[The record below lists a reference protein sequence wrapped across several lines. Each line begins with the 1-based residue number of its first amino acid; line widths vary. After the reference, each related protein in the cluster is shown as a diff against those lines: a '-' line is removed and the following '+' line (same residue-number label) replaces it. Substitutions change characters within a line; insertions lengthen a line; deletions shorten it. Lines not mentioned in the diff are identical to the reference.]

1 MGFWENVKRFN
12 ERWNDLPRR
21 GAIVLMVLLALLAF
35 AGLFSYIAPS
45 VIAMVLAWVIH
56 PVARRLENVFRKIKL
71 PARLASL
78 IAVIVM
84 YGIVSFIL
92 FWIGAR
98 VVEELRSLI
107 AALPGWVSQAS
118 DFIQKWSAEGGFQTF
133 GVEMFGW
140 QVFDVPPE
148 ITDFINAVV
157 NEGLEF
163 VKNFSL
169 SMVGTVSNWT
179 ISTVMNLPQIILFIV
194 LTIMGTFYMVADR
207 KRIFAFFERW
217 IPQRATGKLKLLK
230 DTVFRGIAGQIKS
243 ALIMMALI
251 AVELSVGFVILRVP
265 YSVLLAL
272 LICALLHGWANR
284 DMKIVLLAALSLA
297 IGKGAFAAVAAW
309 YGKQGG
315 VDFRANVSMLAR
327 LAMGMQES
335 PVAAGWYN
343 KYIEQFFAADVTA
356 QQEKEQALAAI
367 GARLGWMRENP
378 AAALAFYR
386 EKLLTQWLDPAYDSL
401 WMGELSEKVGR
412 YNGLIGSIYR
422 RKDGLRTLMDG
433 YMDAMQTAVYA
444 LSAVGGARL
453 LKKKDGMTALALPV
467 TILGGTLYHLL
478 FEAKAQYAY
487 PYMVYMLPLAAVGL
501 CTLAEKLKKISG

>member
-1 MGFWENVKRFN
+1 MGFWENVKQFN

-21 GAIVLMVLLALLAF
+21 GAIVLMVLLALFVF

-71 PARLASL
+71 PAKLASL

-107 AALPGWVSQAS
+107 AAVPGWVSQAS
-118 DFIQKWSAEGGFQTF
+118 DFIQQWTAEGGFETF

-272 LICALLHGWANR
+272 LIGIMDALPIIGAGLFLIPMSAFGFITGDIGLGLGVAVLYILT
-284 DMKIVLLAALSLA
+284 IVTRQIVEPRVVSVQLGLYPLVTMAAMYAGLRVMGFLGMLVGPVLVLILKAALSQPA
-297 IGKGAFAAVAAW
+297 DPSVKEAPRAHRYIR
-309 YGKQGG
+309 KQK
-315 VDFRANVSMLAR
+315 R
-327 LAMGMQES
+327 
-335 PVAAGWYN
+335 PPAAG
-343 KYIEQFFAADVTA
+343 V
-356 QQEKEQALAAI
+356 
-367 GARLGWMRENP
+367 
-378 AAALAFYR
+378 
-386 EKLLTQWLDPAYDSL
+386 
-401 WMGELSEKVGR
+401 
-412 YNGLIGSIYR
+412 
-422 RKDGLRTLMDG
+422 
-433 YMDAMQTAVYA
+433 
-444 LSAVGGARL
+444 
-453 LKKKDGMTALALPV
+453 
-467 TILGGTLYHLL
+467 
-478 FEAKAQYAY
+478 
-487 PYMVYMLPLAAVGL
+487 
-501 CTLAEKLKKISG
+501 

>member
-21 GAIVLMVLLALLAF
+21 GAIVLMVLLALLVF

-56 PVARRLENVFRKIKL
+56 PVAKRLENVFRKIKL
-71 PARLASL
+71 PAKLASL

-272 LICALLHGWANR
+272 LIGIMDALP
-284 DMKIVLLAALSLA
+284 I
-297 IGKGAFAAVAAW
+297 
-309 YGKQGG
+309 
-315 VDFRANVSMLAR
+315 
-327 LAMGMQES
+327 
-335 PVAAGWYN
+335 
-343 KYIEQFFAADVTA
+343 
-356 QQEKEQALAAI
+356 I
-367 GARLGWMRENP
+367 GAGC
-378 AAALAFYR
+378 F
-386 EKLLTQWLDPAYDSL
+386 
-401 WMGELSEKVGR
+401 
-412 YNGLIGSIYR
+412 
-422 RKDGLRTLMDG
+422 
-433 YMDAMQTAVYA
+433 
-444 LSAVGGARL
+444 
-453 LKKKDGMTALALPV
+453 
-467 TILGGTLYHLL
+467 
-478 FEAKAQYAY
+478 
-487 PYMVYMLPLAAVGL
+487 
-501 CTLAEKLKKISG
+501 

>member
-56 PVARRLENVFRKIKL
+56 PVAKRLENVFRKIKL
-71 PARLASL
+71 PAKLASL

-118 DFIQKWSAEGGFQTF
+118 DFIQKWTAEGGFQTF

-272 LICALLHGWANR
+272 LIGIMDALPIIGAGLFLIPMSAFGFITGDIGLGRGRGGFVHTHHRHPADRRAARGQRATGAVPAGDDGGHVRGTAR
-284 DMKIVLLAALSLA
+284 DGLSRHA
-297 IGKGAFAAVAAW
+297 GRPGAGAHP
-309 YGKQGG
+309 QGG
-315 VDFRANVSMLAR
+315 AQPAR
-327 LAMGMQES
+327 RPLRQGG
-335 PVAAGWYN
+335 AARPPLYP
-343 KYIEQFFAADVTA
+343 
-356 QQEKEQALAAI
+356 QAEAPAR
-367 GARLGWMRENP
+367 GRRLGRKTLSRRSPPGRRFVRPNGASLLRPRGEMGAIPLDRSTHAPPARHSPETNRSCKMNP
-378 AAALAFYR
+378 SPPTPPCAWAARRTCSFCRTAPR
-386 EKLLTQWLDPAYDSL
+386 RSGGRWTSPAN
-401 WMGELSEKVGR
+401 WACPR
-412 YNGLIGSIYR
+412 
-422 RKDGLRTLMDG
+422 
-433 YMDAMQTAVYA
+433 
-444 LSAVGGARL
+444 
-453 LKKKDGMTALALPV
+453 
-467 TILGGTLYHLL
+467 
-478 FEAKAQYAY
+478 
-487 PYMVYMLPLAAVGL
+487 
-501 CTLAEKLKKISG
+501 C